1 MDDIQSYRYNSPLG
15 QVSID
20 SNGEA
25 IVAVKFEKV
34 DLGIP
39 DPEKKP
45 DDPLTKECLDQL
57 NAYFDGRLRDFSL
70 PLQPHG
76 TDFQLK
82 VWQLLRQIPFG
93 RTISYR
99 DLAKQTGDIK
109 TIRAVGTA
117 NGRNPIPVIIPCHRV
132 IGTDGSLV
140 GYSGGMWRKKWL
152 LSFENKWANGV
163 LSLF

>member
-1 MDDIQSYRYNSPLG
+1 MDDIQTYRYNSPLG

-34 DLGIP
+34 NLEIP
-39 DPEKKP
+39 DPEKKT

-117 NGRNPIPVIIPCHRV
+117 NGKNPIPVIIPCHRV
-132 IGTDGSLV
+132 IGADGSLV